1 MDFLVGYRLECRI
14 VEKRDTK
21 SVGTHKR
28 ADFAAKAEKVA
39 FICPKIENII
49 LYLWWKVNF
58 PQENI

>member
-1 MDFLVGYRLECRI
+1 M
-14 VEKRDTK
+14 EKRDTK
-21 SVGTHKR
+21 SVGIHKR

-58 PQENI
+58 PQEKI